1 MAAAALLSSFLNRV
15 GVDAQGDVRLGVP
28 QALADRDDIHTRVD
42 QLGGAGVPQ
51 GVERHVR
58 HPDPPREE
66 APRLVTRRKGT
77 VACRPGP

>member
-42 QLGGAGVPQ
+42 QLGGVGQ
-51 GVERHVR
+51 GVERHAR
-58 HPDPPREE
+58 HPDPPREG
-66 APRLVTRRKGT
+66 APG
-77 VACRPGP
+77 

>member
-1 MAAAALLSSFLNRV
+1 MRKVMSGLACS
-15 GVDAQGDVRLGVP
+15 
-28 QALADRDDIHTRVD
+28 QALAGRDDIHTRVD
-42 QLGGAGVPQ
+42 QLGGVGVPQ